1 LVREREEEGQEV
13 RGEVDEDL
21 ARLVARGVPHRVEH
35 FGRRPQARLDVAVPV
50 SCLITRAEHALNLLD
65 EVGPLVRELALDHF
79 RERFA
84 DLFLDLGR
92 VFDAVGREGGIER
105 DEVGLEG
112 LAVRRRDR
120 DGGL

>member
-1 LVREREEEGQEV
+1 M

-35 FGRRPQARLDVAVPV
+35 FGRRPQSRLDVPVPISRLV
-50 SCLITRAEHALNLLD
+50 GRAEHALDLLN
-65 EVGPLVRELALDHF
+65 ETGPLVRELALDHF

-92 VFDAVGREGGIER
+92 IFDAVGRQGGIEG
-105 DEVGLEG
+105 DEVGLER
-112 LAVRRRDR
+112 LAIRRWDWY
-120 DGGL
+120 GGL